1 MPRTRSG
8 NTGHRQCK
16 DEATGMSE
24 TIRPGKSN
32 HGQSSTTDEATRKM
46 LRPSKPYLDQCKDE
60 ATAIRESIRLLR
72 EIEVRSR
79 RAAILCYKTSSANE
93 CLYILFAVIK
103 VMVVAVVGIMTHK
116 YLSKIVEENLPE
128 IVSSI
133 KQAPIVAQ
141 VIAGILASCI
151 VFLVASEVLK
161 SYYEDRSTRYN
172 VAAAGWQAL
181 ELKIRAFLATAI
193 EGKVS
198 SAEYKIFINEC
209 IEKREEICIKARP
222 DEKIYKEYE
231 KVMTIY
237 DRDENVNDIHVI
249 RINKCLY

>member
-79 RAAILCYKTSSANE
+79 RAAILCYKTSSTNE

-116 YLSKIVEENLPE
+116 YLSK
-128 IVSSI
+128 
-133 KQAPIVAQ
+133 
-141 VIAGILASCI
+141 
-151 VFLVASEVLK
+151 
-161 SYYEDRSTRYN
+161 T
-172 VAAAGWQAL
+172 
-181 ELKIRAFLATAI
+181 I

-231 KVMTIY
+231 KLTTMY
-237 DRDENVNDIHVI
+237 DRDENSHVG
-249 RINKCLY
+249 